1 MLLLSEIYFDLENN
15 IITNLDNIINISLD
29 KLIKLLLKLG
39 FWYIMNLI
47 IMKYN
52 KWFI

>member
-15 IITNLDNIINISLD
+15 IITNLDNIIIIKCLS

-47 IMKYN
+47 IM
-52 KWFI
+52 I